1 MHTSLEYV
9 RLGDIRSNW
18 TIGKL
23 LLLALYFLAQF
34 IYELLKLFLRFT
46 PQSLARIF
54 LLSLFFLSLY
64 LPLSIPLLHKS
75 FLSNSKMS
83 LFMSLGLCTCY
94 FLSQK
99 NTLAPRSLLPSYSFH
114 SSHFAVYPN
123 DRYML
128 PHKVNVSLVL
138 PNRFFFFLQR

>member
-1 MHTSLEYV
+1 MKETNKEILHTSLEYV

-18 TIGKL
+18 TIRKL

-54 LLSLFFLSLY
+54 LLSLFFLSFY

-99 NTLAPRSLLPSYSFH
+99 NTLAPHSLDLLLFIPQI
-114 SSHFAVYPN
+114 SSHPLLAPG
-123 DRYML
+123 
-128 PHKVNVSLVL
+128 SLSSS
-138 PNRFFFFLQR
+138 